1 MITIKGRF
9 LTYGELWFDE
19 APPAQPVVDIIRFRL
34 RPAPVD
40 VNACSLFL
48 SLVSDLSVDDGTIM
62 ASFGSTNRYKV
73 KRADS
78 KDGLNAEF
86 MPQPKAHLEEFCRF
100 YDAFAQ
106 QKTLEASYRRG
117 LLASWSAGKLVLT
130 AASREGERIVWHAY
144 IRSGTS
150 AALLH
155 SASHFRG
162 KDSAGRALVGR
173 ANRWLH
179 WRDMLAFKEAGV
191 VSYDWG
197 GMFEDESVPE
207 QASINAFKREFGG
220 RAHRAYDCAMPVSIK
235 GRAYLTLRRSLER
248 LKGESPP

>member
-19 APPAQPVVDIIRFRL
+19 TPPARPVVDVIRFRL
-34 RPAPVD
+34 RPAPLD
-40 VNACSLFL
+40 ADTCSVFL
-48 SLVSDLSVDDGTIM
+48 SLVTDLSVDDAAIM

-78 KDGLNAEF
+78 KDGLLAEF
-86 MPQPKAHLEEFCRF
+86 MPQPESRLDDFCRF
-100 YDAFAQ
+100 YDEFAQ
-106 QKTLEASYRRG
+106 QKTLEGSYRRG
-117 LLASWSAGKLVLT
+117 LLASRSAGKLVLT
-130 AASREGERIVWHAY
+130 AASREGARIVWHAY
-144 IRSGTS
+144 IRSGNS

-162 KDSAGRALVGR
+162 KDNADRAVVGR

-179 WRDMLAFKEAGV
+179 WRDMLAFKAAGV

-197 GMFEDESVPE
+197 GMFEDESIPE
-207 QASINAFKREFGG
+207 QASINGFKREFGG
-220 RAHRAYDCAMPVSIK
+220 RPHRAYDCDMPVSIK

-248 LKGESPP
+248 AKAKAAP